1 MSGSI
6 KFYHPDRPYGFF
18 SNFST
23 HPIHLKG
30 KQWPT
35 NEHYFQAQKFEGTE
49 HEEHVRLADS
59 PGMAAQMGR
68 DRSRPLRQDWE
79 AVKDDVMRTAVRAK
93 FTQHPEL
100 REQLLA
106 TGDAFLIEH
115 TRNDSYWGD
124 GGDGRG
130 RNMLGRILME
140 VREEL
145 RSGIA
150 KDAMD

>member
-1 MSGSI
+1 MPRSI
-6 KFYHPDRPYGFF
+6 KFYRPDRPYGFF
-18 SNFST
+18 SNFSN
-23 HPIHLKG
+23 HPIHLNG

-35 NEHYFQAQKFEGTE
+35 SEHYFQAQKFEGTE
-49 HEEHVRLADS
+49 HEEHVRLAHT

-68 DRSRPLRQDWE
+68 DRARPLRQDWE

-106 TGDAFLIEH
+106 TGEAFLIEH

-145 RSGIA
+145 QSGTV
-150 KDAMD
+150 KDARG